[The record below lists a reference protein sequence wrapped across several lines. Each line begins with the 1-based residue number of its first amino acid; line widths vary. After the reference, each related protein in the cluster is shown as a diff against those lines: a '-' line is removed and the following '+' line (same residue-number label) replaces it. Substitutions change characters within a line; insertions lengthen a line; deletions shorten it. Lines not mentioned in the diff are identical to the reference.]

1 MDKLIAELTSELNKI
16 TEGPFVIHDMDDI
29 LARCRMIMKEVFGE
43 KSKEAGIVDRTFL
56 PPNGVLYLDDDITVK
71 NFAIAGLRQTISYLK
86 GKRDAAQ
93 FRDVIANSNV
103 QTQVEGY
110 SATGKV
116 FVIHGHNDAVREAIA
131 RFVEKLGLEAII
143 LFERSNGG
151 KTIIEKFERE
161 SNVGFAI
168 ALLTADDVATCNR
181 DKKEE
186 MRARQNVVFELG
198 YFVAK
203 LGRGRVAV
211 LKESGVAEPSD
222 LHGIVYTEIDS
233 RGAWKLEL
241 AKELKAA
248 GFAID
253 MNKVV

>member
-1 MDKLIAELTSELNKI
+1 MDELLKLLNEWDTRVRGRLVSEDEHAEWII
-16 TEGPFVIHDMDDI
+16 TIEHALKSLGSGI
-29 LARCRMIMKEVFGE
+29 LSTFRHRTAFFGW
-43 KSKEAGIVDRTFL
+43 
-56 PPNGVLYLDDDITVK
+56 
-71 NFAIAGLRQTISYLK
+71 QTIEGEEYQKCIVSDIQQIHAMIK
-86 GKRDAAQ
+86 ANERFPSKDADKE
-93 FRDVIANSNV
+93 RKPIVRSSNS
-103 QTQVEGY
+103 
-110 SATGKV
+110 SV
-116 FVIHGHNDAVREAIA
+116 FIIHGHHDAVRESVA
-131 RFVEKLGLEAII
+131 RFIEKLGLAPIV
-143 LFERSNGG
+143 LFERPNAG

-161 SNVGFAI
+161 SEVVGFAI
-168 ALLTADDVATCNR
+168 ALLTADDVAICNR

-186 MRARQNVVFELG
+186 VRSRQNVVFELG